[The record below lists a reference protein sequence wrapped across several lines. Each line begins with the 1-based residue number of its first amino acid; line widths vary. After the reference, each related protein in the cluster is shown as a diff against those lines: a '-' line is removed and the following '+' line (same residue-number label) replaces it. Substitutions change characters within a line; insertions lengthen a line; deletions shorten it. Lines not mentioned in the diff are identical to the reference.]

1 MTEDIII
8 PQIGESASELTL
20 VRWVKEKGDPV
31 REGDILFEL
40 DTEKSVI
47 EIESVYSGVLT
58 EILAEKGEKVQPLQV
73 VGRISTGG

>member
-31 REGDILFEL
+31 REGEILFEL

-58 EILAEKGEKVQPLQV
+58 EILTEKGEKVQPLQV